1 MTKDLL
7 EAVYQIVVGDDT
19 ILNFVEKG
27 QIKAYSSSEN
37 FDTSKPF
44 VIIDPLGPPDSATY
58 ASNTEL
64 SQRVIYQIN
73 VEGPVRKDVKRIQQL
88 IKMAFAKKKI
98 RQIAGGLDEYFPE
111 TKRYVDAR
119 RYTVQTKL
127 YDSGY

>member
-7 EAVYQIVVGDDT
+7 EAVYQIIVEDST

-27 QIKAYSSSEN
+27 QIKAYASSEN

-44 VIIDPLGPPDSATY
+44 VIIDPLGPPDSVAY

>member
-7 EAVYQIVVGDDT
+7 ESVHRIIISDET
-19 ILNFVEKG
+19 IMRFVEKG
-27 QIKAYSSSEN
+27 QVKAYASSEN

-44 VIIDPLGPPDSATY
+44 VIIDPLGPPDSASY

-64 SQRVIYQIN
+64 AQRVIYQIN
-73 VEGPVRKDVKRIQQL
+73 VEGPSRKDVKRIQQL
-88 IKMAFAKKKI
+88 IKSAFATKKI

-119 RYTVQTKL
+119 RYSVQTKL

>member
-7 EAVYQIVVGDDT
+7 EAVYQIIVEDTT

-27 QIKAYSSSEN
+27 QIKAYASSEN

-44 VIIDPLGPPDSATY
+44 VIIDPLGPPDSAAY

-64 SQRVIYQIN
+64 SQRVIYQVN
-73 VEGPVRKDVKRIQQL
+73 VEGPARKDVKRIQQL

-98 RQIAGGLDEYFPE
+98 RQITGGLDEYFPE

>member
-7 EAVYQIVVGDDT
+7 EVVYQIIVEDAT

-27 QIKAYSSSEN
+27 QIKAYASSEN

-44 VIIDPLGPPDSATY
+44 VIIDPLGPPDSAAY
-58 ASNTEL
+58 SSNTEL
-64 SQRVIYQIN
+64 AQRVIYQIN

-88 IKMAFAKKKI
+88 IKTALAGNKI
-98 RQIAGGLDEYFPE
+98 RQISGGLDEYFPE

-119 RYTVQTKL
+119 RYSVQTKL

>member
-7 EAVYQIVVGDDT
+7 EAVYQIIVEDST
-19 ILNFVEKG
+19 ILNFVERG
-27 QIKAYSSSEN
+27 QIKAYASSEN

-44 VIIDPLGPPDSATY
+44 VIIDPLGPPDSVAY